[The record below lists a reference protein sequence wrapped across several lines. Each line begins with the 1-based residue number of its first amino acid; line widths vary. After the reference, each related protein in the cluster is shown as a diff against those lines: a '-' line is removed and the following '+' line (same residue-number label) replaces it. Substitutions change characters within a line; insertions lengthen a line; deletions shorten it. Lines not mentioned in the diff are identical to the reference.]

1 MTQQMLEILIGKFL
15 DAEIS
20 PVEKQMLDSALERD
34 PQAKDLFNQLKE
46 LHELNQQA
54 VSSDVIEK
62 GRSAEDIF
70 EDAWHERKR
79 IRLPYMVRAMA
90 SRKFAAGI
98 AAGLLLGIFLLNYI
112 PATKVPRSRFAS
124 PFVQSSLEGTQSK
137 KIKGQGTPQLAPG
150 TIRLIPTNNINGE
163 LLIQLSYQIQY
174 MQKQLDEIKANQ
186 PGTLKP
192 IPKSDGNE

>member
-1 MTQQMLEILIGKFL
+1 MLEILIGKFL
-15 DAEIS
+15 DAEMS
-20 PVEKQMLDSALERD
+20 PTEKQMLDAALERD

-54 VSSDVIEK
+54 VTSEVIEK

-112 PATKVPRSRFAS
+112 PVTRVPRNRLTPNS
-124 PFVQSSLEGTQSK
+124 VQSALVGTQSSQ
-137 KIKGQGTPQLAPG
+137 GQGSQ
-150 TIRLIPTNNINGE
+150 
-163 LLIQLSYQIQY
+163 Q
-174 MQKQLDEIKANQ
+174 
-186 PGTLKP
+186 
-192 IPKSDGNE
+192 

>member
-1 MTQQMLEILIGKFL
+1 MLEILIGKFL

-98 AAGLLLGIFLLNYI
+98 AAGLLLGIVLLNYTQ
-112 PATKVPRSRFAS
+112 ATKGHRGRFAS
-124 PFVQSSLEGTQSK
+124 PAAQSAALGTQGSQ
-137 KIKGQGTPQLAPG
+137 GQGTPQLAPG
-150 TIRLIPTNNINGE
+150 TIRLIPTKNINGE
-163 LLIQLSYQIQY
+163 LLIQLNNQIQY

-186 PGTLKP
+186 PGALKP
-192 IPKSDGNE
+192 IPKHDGNE

>member
-1 MTQQMLEILIGKFL
+1 MKQQMLEILIGKFL

-20 PVEKQMLDSALERD
+20 PTEKHMLDSALERD

-54 VSSDVIEK
+54 VTSGVIEK

-79 IRLPYMVRAMA
+79 IRLPYMIRSMV

-112 PATKVPRSRFAS
+112 PVTRVPRSRFVS
-124 PFVQSSLEGTQSK
+124 PSAQSAALGTQSK
-137 KIKGQGTPQLAPG
+137 KVTDQGTQQLVPG
-150 TIRLIPTNNINGE
+150 QTVLLRDVNSE
-163 LLIQLSYQIQY
+163 LLIQLYYQIQY

-186 PGTLKP
+186 PSSLKP
-192 IPKSDGNE
+192 LPEAGADE

>member
-1 MTQQMLEILIGKFL
+1 MLEILIGKFL
-15 DAEIS
+15 DAEMS
-20 PVEKQMLDSALERD
+20 PTEKQMLDAALERD

-54 VSSDVIEK
+54 VTSSVIEK

-79 IRLPYMVRAMA
+79 IRLPYMIRAMA

-112 PATKVPRSRFAS
+112 PVTKVPRSRLAS
-124 PFVQSSLEGTQSK
+124 NSVQSSLAGTQSSQ
-137 KIKGQGTPQLAPG
+137 GQGTQQLAPG
-150 TIRLIPTNNINGE
+150 TIRLIPTRDINSE
-163 LLIQLSYQIQY
+163 LLIQLNYQIQY
-174 MQKQLDEIKANQ
+174 MQKQLDEIKSNQ
-186 PGTLKP
+186 PGALKP
-192 IPKSDGNE
+192 IPKPDSDE

>member
-1 MTQQMLEILIGKFL
+1 MLEILIGKFL

-20 PVEKQMLDSALERD
+20 PTEKQMLDSALERD
-34 PQAKDLFNQLKE
+34 PQAKELFNQLKE
-46 LHELNQQA
+46 LDELNQHA
-54 VSSDVIEK
+54 VTSGVIEK

-79 IRLPYMVRAMA
+79 IRLPYMIRSMA

-98 AAGLLLGIFLLNYI
+98 AAGLLLGIFLLQYL
-112 PATKVPRSRFAS
+112 PTTKVPRRRSVS

-137 KIKGQGTPQLAPG
+137 KIKGQGTQQLAPG
-150 TIRLIPTNNINGE
+150 TMWIIPTKNTNSQ
-163 LLIQLSYQIQY
+163 LLIQLGYQIQY

-186 PGTLKP
+186 PGALKP
-192 IPKSDGNE
+192 LPEPDGDE